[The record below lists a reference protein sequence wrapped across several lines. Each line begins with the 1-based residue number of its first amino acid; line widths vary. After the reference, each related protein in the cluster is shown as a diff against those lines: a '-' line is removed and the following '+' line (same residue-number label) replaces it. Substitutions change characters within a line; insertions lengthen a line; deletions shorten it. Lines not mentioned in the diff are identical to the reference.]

1 MVKKIDIVLFF
12 SSFDLVTIK
21 WRYFEMISKIAQNCE
36 VTSTNHLVDA
46 DRDAQ
51 CAKYGKNNSV
61 NHNDYLQKLN

>member
-1 MVKKIDIVLFF
+1 MVKKIDSIF

-51 CAKYGKNNSV
+51 CTKNGKTMQSMITF
-61 NHNDYLQKLN
+61 KS